1 MRVHY
6 NLNHYMEE
14 ETNWLVLT
22 AINSIISVV
31 LAMTDNTNFL
41 VSRRCSLVSHVIFF
55 LIIGLWSWYKHISS
69 TISQDKMKIIGAW
82 SRMLHNYF

>member
-6 NLNHYMEE
+6 DLSHYMEE

-22 AINSIISVV
+22 VTSVV

-41 VSRRCSLVSHVIFF
+41 ISGRCSLVSHAFF
-55 LIIGLWSWYKHISS
+55 LYIYIIGLWSWYKHISS
-69 TISQDKMKIIGAW
+69 TISQDKMKIIGVW